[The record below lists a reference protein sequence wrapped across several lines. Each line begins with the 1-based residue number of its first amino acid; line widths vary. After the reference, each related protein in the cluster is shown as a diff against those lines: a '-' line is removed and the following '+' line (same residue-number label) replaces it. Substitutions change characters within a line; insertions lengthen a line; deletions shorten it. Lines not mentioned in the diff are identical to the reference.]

1 MKNSQWY
8 GIIYMI
14 VFCVVA
20 ALLLTVPK
28 LAWSERIEQ
37 NKLYM
42 RKQAIVKA
50 AGLMREG
57 ATREEV
63 ERIFQNQIREED
75 LGYLK
80 LLVARDEADNVIAYL
95 CDGEGMGHEGP
106 FRFIAAFEP
115 SAELEATAVSLPD
128 TPARRSRMMKALVV
142 YELNETPGLGGRIA
156 DPVWAGQFAG
166 LNFEVPKAGSTTGE
180 TEALINFT
188 TSKVHANDIVAVTGA
203 SNTMRSLNQSLNKLA
218 IAMNKGLALVPLD
231 LGLTPDQV
239 TRATPGYP
247 KGFVPPP
254 NLRKLDKRADFMV
267 PEGMVNLA
275 KGCPVTL
282 VDGNPDGIS
291 GSLSRLT
298 DWNKKSN
305 EDDYVEFLPNDMLQ
319 TVQVDL
325 GAEREIICVVI
336 WHYYK
341 NAVVYRDVIVQ
352 CAEDGEMKNNH
363 AILFNNDY
371 DNSAGLGK
379 GTDQPYFAGW
389 WGEIVDARP
398 QGRLTHGR
406 RARYV
411 RVSTCGG
418 EAGEDTRLVEIAVYG
433 RETYTGPADGG
444 AVEQPAAQPEKP
456 AETAVVADTSTTEP
470 PAKPVV
476 LTEDQQI
483 EQLQAKYPELELLE
497 PVTQMKEADLTA
509 ILPPSGFETP
519 ENYVDKPLRQV
530 TMVPKGTKNLA
541 AGCPVTGIPGDDGE
555 PLEGQLS
562 QLTDGIVGGDGCIVE
577 LFPGMAQYVQI
588 DLGAVKEID
597 AVAVWH
603 GSKGF
608 TVYNDV
614 VVMLADDADMNVN
627 RRIIYNNDADNSLE
641 LGAGKDPVYPA
652 NGHGRLFDA
661 RKEGPGSAPSKA
673 RYVRI
678 YTQGSVGG
686 GEDNRLVEIAVFG
699 R

>member
-1 MKNSQWY
+1 MKNNPIY
-8 GIIYMI
+8 GILYMV
-14 VFCVVA
+14 VFCVVS

-28 LAWSERIEQ
+28 LLWSERIEE
-37 NKLYM
+37 NKLYI
-42 RKQAIVKA
+42 RKLAIVRA
-50 AGLMREG
+50 AGLHQPDMP
-57 ATREEV
+57 REEV
-63 ERIFQNQIREED
+63 ERLFRERVTEED

-80 LLVARDEADNVIAYL
+80 LLVARDADGRPVAYL

-106 FRFIAAFEP
+106 FRFIASFVP
-115 SAELEATAVSLPD
+115 SAELEAAAGAG
-128 TPARRSRMMKALVV
+128 ARRSRTMKALVV

-156 DPVWAGQFAG
+156 DPAWASQFGG
-166 LNFEVPKAGSTTGE
+166 LDFEVPKAGSTTGE

-188 TSKVHANDIVAVTGA
+188 TVRVQPNDVVAVTGA

-218 IAMNKGLALVPLD
+218 IAMNKGLALVPLA

-267 PEGMVNLA
+267 PEGLVNLA
-275 KGCPVTL
+275 QGCPVTL

-291 GSLSRLT
+291 GALSRIT

-319 TVQVDL
+319 TIQIDL
-325 GAEREIICVVI
+325 GAEREVVCVVI

-352 CAEDGEMKNNH
+352 CAEDADMKTNH

-398 QGRLTHGR
+398 HGRLTNGR

-418 EAGEDTRLVEIAVYG
+418 EAGEDTRFVEIAVYG

-444 AVEQPAAQPEKP
+444 AVEAPASEQAAPQPETSVVADAETTPSKP
-456 AETAVVADTSTTEP
+456 AE
-470 PAKPVV
+470 
-476 LTEDQQI
+476 LTEEQQM
-483 EQLQAKYPELELLE
+483 ERMQADPAFAGMELLE
-497 PVTQMKEADLTA
+497 PVALMKEADLTA
-509 ILPPSGFETP
+509 LLPPSGFEKP
-519 ENYVDKPLRQV
+519 ELYSDRPVRQF
-530 TMVPKGTKNLA
+530 TMVPKGTRNLA
-541 AGCPVTGIPGDDGE
+541 RGRPVTGIPGEDGE

-562 QLTDGIVGGDGCIVE
+562 QLTDGIVGGDGSVVE
-577 LFPGMAQYVQI
+577 LFPGIPQYVQV
-588 DLGAVKEID
+588 DLGEVRDIA

-603 GSKGF
+603 GCKTF
-608 TVYNDV
+608 TVYRDV
-614 VVMLADDADMNVN
+614 VVVLADDPEMTQN
-627 RRIIYNNDADNSLE
+627 RRVIFNNDHDNSLE
-641 LGAGKDPVYPA
+641 LGQGKDPAYPA
-652 NGHGRLFDA
+652 TGHGRLFDA
-661 RKEGPGSAPSKA
+661 RPDGPASAPA
-673 RYVRI
+673 RARFVRV
-678 YTQGSVGG
+678 YTNGSESG
-686 GEDNRLVEIAVFG
+686 GEDNRLVEVAVFG
-699 R
+699 K